1 VPSQE
6 AIYGFEGAYAI
17 RLVVESV
24 RTLVKV
30 HKLESILC
38 RCPARLGTKVG
49 VLLESDFLSIAAIC
63 PNADDGTS
71 ACAGWSAPNNKA
83 AKPR

>member
-30 HKLESILC
+30 HELEPILC

-49 VLLESDFLSIAAIC
+49 VLLESDFLIKLTVYQQDRNSCAI
-63 PNADDGTS
+63 DGS
-71 ACAGWSAPNNKA
+71 Y
-83 AKPR
+83 RR